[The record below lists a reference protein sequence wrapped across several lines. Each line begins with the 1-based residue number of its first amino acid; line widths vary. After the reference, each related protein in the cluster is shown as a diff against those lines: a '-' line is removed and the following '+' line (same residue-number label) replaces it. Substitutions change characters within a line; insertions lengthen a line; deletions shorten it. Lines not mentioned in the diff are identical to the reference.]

1 MSLPEGPVIA
11 VSVDSFGP
19 LPVTPRG
26 NTYILLFTDSFSRR
40 ADMYAV
46 TATEFTAEGT
56 TNILINRY
64 IPFWGCPRS
73 ILSDN
78 GLQFRSKLSHAVYEL
93 IGVREIATSSY
104 HPNGNGGVERV
115 SHTMAQTLAMVVNE
129 LQITGMSRSLTSNLR
144 TTIRSA
150 LPPV

>member
-1 MSLPEGPVIA
+1 MCIRDRPEGPVIA

-46 TATEFTAEGT
+46 TAAEFTAEGT
-56 TNILINRY
+56 ANFLINRC
-64 IPFWGCPRS
+64 IPLWGCPRS

-78 GLQFRSKLSHAVYEL
+78 GLQFCSKLSQAVYKL
-93 IGVREIATSSY
+93 LGVRKIATSFY

-115 SHTMAQTLAMVVNE
+115 NHTMAQMLAMVINE
-129 LQITGMSRSLTSNLR
+129 LLNNWD
-144 TTIRSA
+144 
-150 LPPV
+150 V

>member
-46 TATEFTAEGT
+46 TAAEFTAEGT
-56 TNILINRY
+56 ANIPINRY
-64 IPFWGCPRS
+64 IPIWGCPR
-73 ILSDN
+73 IIFSDN
-78 GLQFRSKLSHAVYEL
+78 GLQLC
-93 IGVREIATSSY
+93 
-104 HPNGNGGVERV
+104 
-115 SHTMAQTLAMVVNE
+115 
-129 LQITGMSRSLTSNLR
+129 
-144 TTIRSA
+144 
-150 LPPV
+150 